1 MKIPYLCPK
10 DKTKIMIIF
19 KKAIIFGGILCA
31 TFAAAPAAPAQQR
44 AAAKKTRQTREEYI
58 ERYKHIAIDQMER
71 YGIPASITMAQGIL
85 ESDCGNS
92 TLSVSSNNHFGIK
105 CKRDWTGGKV
115 YHDDDEK
122 GECFRAYPTVEASY
136 ADHAEF
142 LDRQPRYEALFS
154 YRSDDYRSWAHGL
167 KQAGYAT
174 APDYAQRLI
183 RIIEESQ
190 LYLLDRPDG
199 GKLYANRNGGS
210 NTATGDEWFADQGS
224 VAPAAAG
231 TIDPDNYRVA
241 LTSHNGYNVY
251 ATNGVRYVL
260 AGKGDSFD
268 KIGRAFRLS
277 ARALRRFNDIDDAKA
292 EPMTGEVIYIERKKN
307 RWEGSE
313 YCHICREGETAYAV
327 AQTYGLRMKAVVKM
341 NRLKQRTTLA
351 AGEQLR
357 IR

>member
-1 MKIPYLCPK
+1 
-10 DKTKIMIIF
+10 MIIF
-19 KKAIIFGGILCA
+19 KKAIIFGGIL
-31 TFAAAPAAPAQQR
+31 FAAAAAPE
-44 AAAKKTRQTREEYI
+44 AAAQRSTAAKPARQTREEYI
-58 ERYKHIAIDQMER
+58 DRYKHIAIDQMER
-71 YGIPASITMAQGIL
+71 YGIPASITLAQGIL

-92 TLSVSSNNHFGIK
+92 ALSRSSNNHFGIK
-105 CKRDWTGGKV
+105 CKRDWTGEKV
-115 YHDDDEK
+115 YHDDDAK

-136 ADHAEF
+136 DDHAEF

-167 KQAGYAT
+167 KKAGYAT

-199 GKLYANRNGGS
+199 GRLYASRHGS
-210 NTATGDEWFADQGS
+210 QTTGDEWFADQS
-224 VAPAAAG
+224 AVAPAPSG
-231 TIDPDNYRVA
+231 GGIDPDNYRVA
-241 LTSHNGYNVY
+241 LTSHKGYDVY

-260 AGKGDSFD
+260 AREGDTFRT
-268 KIGRAFRLS
+268 IGRAFRLS
-277 ARALRRFNDIDDAKA
+277 ARTLRKYNDIADATA
-292 EPMTGEVIYIERKKN
+292 EPMTGEAIYIERKKN

-327 AQTYGLRMKAVVKM
+327 SQRYGLRLHAVVKL
-341 NRLKQRTTLA
+341 NKLGKRNTPLRKD
-351 AGEQLR
+351 EQLR